1 MNKRSGSVAD
11 QRNGNGRRDTD
22 DLAVTV
28 AVIATSVAHIEDGMG
43 KLVTKDEFNPVRN
56 VVYGMVVLILV
67 AVMGGLMALVVL
79 A

>member
-1 MNKRSGSVAD
+1 MND
-11 QRNGNGRRDTD
+11 EQRDGGNGRRAAD
-22 DLAVTV
+22 DV
-28 AVIATSVAHIEDGMG
+28 AVAVGSIQTDIGHIKDGMD
-43 KLVTKDEFNPVRN
+43 KLVTKDEFYPVRN

>member
-1 MNKRSGSVAD
+1 MSD
-11 QRNGNGRRDTD
+11 QRDGNGRRDTD
-22 DLAVTV
+22 DV
-28 AVIATSVAHIEDGMG
+28 AVKIGIIQTDVGHIKDGMDN
-43 KLVTKDEFNPVRN
+43 LVTKDQFNPVRN

>member
-1 MNKRSGSVAD
+1 MSDNRE
-11 QRNGNGRRDTD
+11 GNGRREADG
-22 DLAVTV
+22 V
-28 AVIATSVAHIEDGMG
+28 AVKIGIIQTDVSHIKDVMDN
-43 KLVTKDEFNPVRN
+43 LVTKDQFNPVRN

>member
-1 MNKRSGSVAD
+1 MSD
-11 QRNGNGRRDTD
+11 QRDGNGRREAD
-22 DLAVTV
+22 DV
-28 AVIATSVAHIEDGMG
+28 AVKIGIIQTDVGHIKDGMDN
-43 KLVTKDEFNPVRN
+43 LVTKDQFNPVRN

>member
-1 MNKRSGSVAD
+1 MSDDKRD
-11 QRNGNGRRDTD
+11 GNGRRTTD
-22 DLAVTV
+22 DV
-28 AVIATSVAHIEDGMG
+28 AVAVGIIQTDVGHIKDGMD
-43 KLVTKDEFNPVRN
+43 KLVTKDEFYPVRN